1 MIKSKFFININL
13 SEITKIIVR
22 HKKYKTIDYILEPG
36 NLIEFETITN
46 VDPLSF
52 IITGNKPM
60 TITSIKCMGLDKLE
74 SINILKQE
82 INKIDIV
89 PIRTDFLKKHHYTQT
104 RSISFI
110 KLFEPMVLN
119 PNDIAMIRFTHPRL
133 TLNK

>member
-1 MIKSKFFININL
+1 MIKSKFFINIHL

-46 VDPLSF
+46 IDPLSF
-52 IITGNKPM
+52 IITGNKPI
-60 TITSIKCMGLDKLE
+60 TITSIKCMGLNNLE

-89 PIRTDFLKKHHYTQT
+89 PIRTDFLKNHYNQNK
-104 RSISFI
+104 SKIFKKI
-110 KLFEPMVLN
+110 FKPMVLN
-119 PNDIAMIRFTHPRL
+119 PNDIAMIRFTHPLL